1 MLTEKVII
9 SVYCSQRIFYNQVV
23 RIIVESL
30 KSYVA
35 LTILFT
41 KNEKYAYKSLWV
53 AAKNV
58 RIIIAE
64 SLSHSQMTWIQFT
77 TNLFYYVTSVKC
89 LSL

>member
-1 MLTEKVII
+1 MFSREY
-9 SVYCSQRIFYNQVV
+9 SYQVV

-41 KNEKYAYKSLWV
+41 KYEKYAYKSLWA

-64 SLSHSQMTWIQFT
+64 SLSHSQILITMH
-77 TNLFYYVTSVKC
+77 VACK
-89 LSL
+89 